1 MRKPFSNKKRKID
14 VILIGTLL
22 VISAVLYLV
31 INNTGTAGGEAVV
44 RVKGEIVESHRLSES
59 GTYPLNGGTNI
70 LVIEDGCAY
79 ICEADCPDKYCM
91 RQGKIQ
97 YSGQCLTCLPNKL
110 TVTIEGGEDDGI
122 DFVS

>member
-1 MRKPFSNKKRKID
+1 MRKLFSDKKRKTDI
-14 VILIGTLL
+14 ILIGALL
-22 VISAVLYLV
+22 IISAVLYLV

-44 RVKGEIVESHRLSES
+44 RIKGEVIECHKLSES

-79 ICEADCPDKYCM
+79 IGEAHCPDKYCM

-110 TVTIEGGEDDGI
+110 TVTIEGGADDGI